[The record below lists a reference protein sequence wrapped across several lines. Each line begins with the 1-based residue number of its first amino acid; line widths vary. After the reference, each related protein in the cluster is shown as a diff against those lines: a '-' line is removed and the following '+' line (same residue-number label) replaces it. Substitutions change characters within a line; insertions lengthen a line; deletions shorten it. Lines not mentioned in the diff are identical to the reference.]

1 MRKKISIAVV
11 AIALSTVVACGGGE
25 DSDNQSPDDTEVLV
39 KNAKPRPT
47 QSYKPQTKGNG
58 G

>member
-1 MRKKISIAVV
+1 MRKKISVAVV

-25 DSDNQSPDDTEVLV
+25 DSDNQSPDSTEVLV
-39 KNAKPRPT
+39 KNGKPKGGTKPKTPT
-47 QSYKPQTKGNG
+47 GNG